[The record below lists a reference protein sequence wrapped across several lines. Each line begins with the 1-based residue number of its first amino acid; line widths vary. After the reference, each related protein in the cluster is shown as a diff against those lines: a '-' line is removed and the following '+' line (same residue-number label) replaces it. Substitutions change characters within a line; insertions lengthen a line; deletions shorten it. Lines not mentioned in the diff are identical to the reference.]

1 MEKIV
6 IHSTKYGS
14 TEKYAMRIA
23 KQIHS
28 PVVKGDKVAVEDL
41 KDYDIIILGSCLLE
55 GKLANSSLYQQW
67 ISAYPDKHWLIFT
80 VGLSNPKLTDFQKIL
95 AAEFDEVT
103 CQRVSFY
110 HYRGTIQ
117 YKRMQL
123 MGNLA
128 NRAVMHRKDSID
140 TVKLGEE
147 DKALLQKYGTHYDL
161 SDENKISYLIEE
173 VQQIEAEVMEQS

>member
-14 TEKYAMRIA
+14 TEKYANRIA
-23 KQIHS
+23 KQIQC
-28 PVVKGDKVAVEDL
+28 PVVKGDKVSVEDL

-55 GKLANSSLYQQW
+55 GKLANASLYQQW
-67 ISAYPDKHWLIFT
+67 ITAYPDKHWLIFT
-80 VGLSNPKLTDFQKIL
+80 VGLSNPKLTDFQQIL
-95 AAEFDEVT
+95 STEFDKEI
-103 CQRVSFY
+103 CQKVSFY

-128 NRAVMHRKDSID
+128 NRAVMGRMASID
-140 TVKLGEE
+140 TVKLKEE
-147 DKALLQKYGTHYDL
+147 DKALLQKYGTNYDL
-161 SDENKISYLIEE
+161 ADENKISYLIET
-173 VQQIEAEVMEQS
+173 VQQIEANDIVE